1 MLYFSL
7 NEYLPVYTIFILVLI
22 VSAKYIPDI
31 IPCKIQRFMEK
42 DLYFRHLLTFFT
54 MIIFVVFTTPLK
66 DQKVIQILIKSVFL
80 YIIFLLYVKSNY
92 KFFAAITILSC
103 VLYISMLR
111 KYEIERE
118 FNETKNEE
126 TKKNIE
132 KELNLL
138 IIINNILLVIIIFV
152 IIIGFLLYLG
162 EKKIEYKKDFNY
174 VTFFLGKIECGNKDF
189 KKISMKES
197 LKGAF
202 TLKSL
207 L

>member
-1 MLYFSL
+1 MVNFSL

-66 DQKVIQILIKSVFL
+66 DQKVFKILIKSVFL

-92 KFFAAITILSC
+92 NFFVVVTLLSC
-103 VLYISMLR
+103 ILYISLLR

-118 FNETKNEE
+118 YNEAKNEE
-126 TKKNIE
+126 TKKLYE
-132 KELNLL
+132 KELNIL
-138 IIINNILLVIIIFV
+138 IIINNILLVIVIFL
-152 IIIGFLLYLG
+152 ILIGFLLYLG
-162 EKKIEYKKDFNY
+162 EKKIEYKKDFSY
-174 VTFFLGKIECGNKDF
+174 VTFLLGKIECSNKNY
-189 KKISMKES
+189 KKISMKNS
-197 LKGAF
+197 IKSAF
-202 TLKSL
+202 IF
-207 L
+207 

>member
-1 MLYFSL
+1 MVNFSL

-66 DQKVIQILIKSVFL
+66 DQKVFKILIKSVFL

-92 KFFAAITILSC
+92 NFFVVVTLLSC
-103 VLYISMLR
+103 ILYISMLR

-118 FNETKNEE
+118 YNEAKNEE
-126 TKKNIE
+126 TKKLYE
-132 KELNLL
+132 KELNIL
-138 IIINNILLVIIIFV
+138 IIINNILLVIVIFL
-152 IIIGFLLYLG
+152 ILIGFLLYLG
-162 EKKIEYKKDFNY
+162 EKKIEYKKDLLRTNREIRYLFR
-174 VTFFLGKIECGNKDF
+174 E
-189 KKISMKES
+189 MK
-197 LKGAF
+197 L
-202 TLKSL
+202 
-207 L
+207 